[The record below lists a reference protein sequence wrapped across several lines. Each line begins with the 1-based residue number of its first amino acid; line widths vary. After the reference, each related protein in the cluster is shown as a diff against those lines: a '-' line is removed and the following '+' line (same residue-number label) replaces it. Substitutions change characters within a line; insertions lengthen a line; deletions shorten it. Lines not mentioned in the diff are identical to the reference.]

1 LIEDLDDILFLMKTE
16 LERMGHTVVTATD
29 GRQGLEAVRVY
40 HPDLVISDIRMPVV
54 DGYELIRAIRDMPEL
69 NATPAIALTGF
80 GAKADIERALAA
92 GYNGCLSKP
101 AEPEE
106 IADLINQ
113 LTERRRT
120 VQAGTQ
126 PG

>member
-1 LIEDLDDILFLMKTE
+1 MKTE

-29 GRQGLEAVRVY
+29 GQRGLEAALAY
-40 HPDLVISDIRMPVV
+40 HPDLIISDIRMPVV
-54 DGYELIRAIRDMPEL
+54 DGYELIRAIRHVPEL
-69 NATPAIALTGF
+69 TATPAIALTGF
-80 GAKADIERALAA
+80 GARKDIERALAA

-106 IADLINQ
+106 IAALIKQ
-113 LTERRRT
+113 LTERTRA
-120 VQAGTQ
+120 VHAGTQ